1 VAATVE
7 AVLVSALLRLLARYR
22 RATILTTTLVVSF
35 LLMTLQVRHETAVVS
50 FTRQVLLFTVSPFIK
65 LTAVTVQG
73 VTGIWRDYV
82 DLRGLQEENKGL
94 RRETA
99 TQKRRIDQ
107 LEEQALET
115 QRLQALLAMRQASR
129 AEFLTARVVGKDATN
144 WFKTILL
151 DRGSLEGVRRNQ
163 PVLAPDGL
171 VGRVVEVTPTSA
183 KVQLLTDPVNAV
195 GGLIQRTRVTGIV
208 SGNLG
213 AGARV
218 RYLPLMADVVVG
230 DQVVTSGMG
239 GVFPKGIP
247 IGRITAVERRSGAL
261 FQEASL
267 QPAVDLS
274 RLEEVLILMTLEAN
288 ASSGAGTSFGA
299 GASREAGTSLGAGA
313 GFEAGTGRRP

>member
-1 VAATVE
+1 
-7 AVLVSALLRLLARYR
+7 VSALLRLLARYR

-65 LTAVTVQG
+65 FTAVTVQG

-82 DLRGLQEENKGL
+82 DLRGLQEKNKGL
-94 RRETA
+94 QRETA

-288 ASSGAGTSFGA
+288 ASSGAGTSFGT

>member
-1 VAATVE
+1 MTG
-7 AVLVSALLRLLARYR
+7 LLRLLARYR
-22 RATILTTTLVVSF
+22 RATILTAALLLSF
-35 LLMTLQVRHETAVVS
+35 LLMTLQVRHETAVVTV
-50 FTRQVLLFTVSPFIK
+50 TRQVLLFLASPFIK
-65 LTAVTVQG
+65 VTAASVQG
-73 VTGIWRDYV
+73 VSDIWRDYV
-82 DLRGLQEENKGL
+82 DLRGLRGENKRLQHEAATL
-94 RRETA
+94 RR
-99 TQKRRIDQ
+99 RLDQ
-107 LEEQALET
+107 LAEQALET
-115 QRLQALLAMRQASR
+115 QRLQRLLAMRETPQ

-183 KVQLLTDPVNAV
+183 RVQLLTDPVNAV

-218 RYLPLMADVVVG
+218 RYLPLLADVVVG
-230 DQVVTSGMG
+230 DEVVTSGMG

-247 IGRITAVERRSGAL
+247 VGRITAVERRSGAL
-261 FQEASL
+261 FQEATL

-274 RLEEVLILMTLEAN
+274 RLEEVLILTALEPG
-288 ASSGAGTSFGA
+288 ASSAGTS
-299 GASREAGTSLGAGA
+299 SAGTSLGAGT
-313 GFEAGTGRRP
+313 GFESETGRRP